1 MRSRSGSTQNM
12 VEPDVEFHR
21 AIVGQSGSHQ
31 LQAAWDRIAGPVATI
46 LGITDTSYRDPQNAI
61 AGQARLLSE
70 IEQDQCSRVPAMRAV
85 AKSRQPPSGS
95 DRLVDDLFRS
105 GINRNSLALN
115 AAQAVHDQRHAIEA
129 GTGVRI
135 ANRENPGGNGRL
147 WRLAV
152 PAGHGTRRH
161 R

>member
-1 MRSRSGSTQNM
+1 MRKLTA
-12 VEPDVEFHR
+12 
-21 AIVGQSGSHQ
+21 AI
-31 LQAAWDRIAGPVATI
+31 
-46 LGITDTSYRDPQNAI
+46 
-61 AGQARLLSE
+61 
-70 IEQDQCSRVPAMRAV
+70 
-85 AKSRQPPSGS
+85 

-105 GINRNSLALN
+105 GIDRNSLALN
-115 AAQAVHDQRHAIEA
+115 AAQAVHDQRHATEA
-129 GTGVRI
+129 GAGVRI